1 MEFPKKIWRENLELL
16 ISMDDFL
23 VKEEGLTLREC
34 LQVIDRGGVQLAI
47 VVDNQGCLFGVLT
60 DGDVRRALLSGAS
73 LDDGAS
79 PFINRKPVTLS
90 GESSLM
96 ARQLCQQHDVKHV
109 ILGAIGH
116 APIGVYRYKSMSLE
130 MPPAF
135 ILAGGKGIRL
145 RPLTLEKPKPLI
157 EVGGRP
163 ILHRVLESLSEMGV
177 EKVYLSVN
185 YMGEKIEESISDGS
199 QFGLNVEYVYEQEPM
214 GTAGPLALLKD
225 LNEIEELLVMN
236 ADLLS
241 NADFRSLVAHH
252 RKLGNHLTIAVRE
265 HLTFIPFGVVKVDHG
280 VVSGIEEKPSYLDL
294 VSAGIYCMSNPV
306 FSLIPTSPS
315 DMPDLINTA
324 VAKGKNVGA
333 FPIHQRWIDV
343 GSHADLQRAQDIF
356 QEDS

>member
-1 MEFPKKIWRENLELL
+1 
-16 ISMDDFL
+16 MDDFL

-34 LQVIDRGGVQLAI
+34 LQVIDRGAVQLAI
-47 VVDNQGCLFGVLT
+47 VVDSHGDLVGVLT

-73 LDDGAS
+73 MEDGAS
-79 PFINRKPVTLS
+79 PFISRNPVTLS
-90 GESSLM
+90 RESSLM
-96 ARQLCQQHDVKHV
+96 ARQLCERYDVKHV
-109 ILGAIGH
+109 ILGAIG
-116 APIGVYRYKSMSLE
+116 ASPVGLYRYKSKAIE

-177 EKVYLSVN
+177 NKAYLSVN
-185 YMGEKIEESISDGS
+185 YMSEKIEESISDGS
-199 QFGLNVEYVYEQEPM
+199 RFGLSVEYIHEQEPM
-214 GTAGPLALLKD
+214 GTAGPLALLKG

-241 NADFRSLVAHH
+241 NADFRRLVAHH
-252 RKLGNHLTIAVRE
+252 RKLGNHLTITVRE
-265 HLTFIPFGVVKVDHG
+265 HLTSIPFGVVKVDNG

-294 VSAGIYCMSNPV
+294 VSAGIYCISRPV

-315 DMPDLINTA
+315 DMPDLINAA
-324 VAKGKNVGA
+324 VASGKHVGA
-333 FPIHQRWIDV
+333 FPIYERWIDV
-343 GSHADLQRAQDIF
+343 GSHGDLQRAEEMLEKPD
-356 QEDS
+356 

>member
-1 MEFPKKIWRENLELL
+1 LELL

-34 LQVIDRGGVQLAI
+34 LQVIDRGGVQIAI

-60 DGDVRRALLSGAS
+60 DGDVRRALLSGARME
-73 LDDGAS
+73 DGAS
-79 PFINRKPVTLS
+79 PFINRNPVTLS

-96 ARQLCQQHDVKHV
+96 ATQLCERHDVKHI
-109 ILGAIGH
+109 ILGAIG
-116 APIGVYRYKSMSLE
+116 ASPIGLYRYKSKAIE

-199 QFGLNVEYVYEQEPM
+199 RFGLSVEYVREQEPM
-214 GTAGPLALLKD
+214 GTSGPLALLKD
-225 LNEIEELLVMN
+225 LNKIEELLVMN

-265 HLTFIPFGVVKVDHG
+265 HLTSIPFGVVKVDDG
-280 VVSGIEEKPSYLDL
+280 VVSGIEEKPSYLDM
-294 VSAGIYCMSNPV
+294 VSAGIYCISNPV

-315 DMPDLINTA
+315 DMPDLINHA
-324 VAKGKNVGA
+324 VANGNNVGV
-333 FPIHQRWIDV
+333 FLMHQRWIDI
-343 GSHADLQRAQDIF
+343 GSPGDLQRAQEMFKERD
-356 QEDS
+356 

>member
-1 MEFPKKIWRENLELL
+1 
-16 ISMDDFL
+16 MDDFL

-34 LQVIDRGGVQLAI
+34 LQVIDRGAVQLAI
-47 VVDNQGCLFGVLT
+47 VVDSHGDLVGVLT

-73 LDDGAS
+73 MEDGAS
-79 PFINRKPVTLS
+79 PFISRNPVTLS
-90 GESSLM
+90 RESSLM
-96 ARQLCQQHDVKHV
+96 ARQLCERYDVKHV
-109 ILGAIGH
+109 ILGAIG
-116 APIGVYRYKSMSLE
+116 ASPVGLYRYKSKAIE

-199 QFGLNVEYVYEQEPM
+199 QFGLSVEYIHEQEPM
-214 GTAGPLALLKD
+214 GTAGPLALLRN
-225 LNEIEELLVMN
+225 LNDIEELLVMN

-241 NADFRSLVAHH
+241 NDNFRTLVHHH

-265 HLTFIPFGVVKVDHG
+265 HLTSIPFGVVKVDNG
-280 VVSGIEEKPSYLDL
+280 VVSGIEEKPSYLDM
-294 VSAGIYCMSNPV
+294 VSAGIYCISRPV
-306 FSLIPTSPS
+306 FSLIPPSPS
-315 DMPDLINTA
+315 DMPDLINAA
-324 VAKGKNVGA
+324 VASGKHVGT
-333 FPIHQRWIDV
+333 FPLYQRWIDV
-343 GSHADLQRAQDIF
+343 GSHGDLQRAREEF
-356 QEDS
+356 EKGN

>member
-1 MEFPKKIWRENLELL
+1 MKGHP
-16 ISMDDFL
+16 
-23 VKEEGLTLREC
+23 
-34 LQVIDRGGVQLAI
+34 
-47 VVDNQGCLFGVLT
+47 
-60 DGDVRRALLSGAS
+60 
-73 LDDGAS
+73 
-79 PFINRKPVTLS
+79 PFINRNPVTLS
-90 GESSLM
+90 SESLLM
-96 ARQLCQQHDVKHV
+96 ARQLCERHDVKHI
-109 ILGAIGH
+109 ILGAIG
-116 APIGVYRYKSMSLE
+116 ALPIGLYRYNSKAIE

-177 EKVYLSVN
+177 NKAYLSVN
-185 YMGEKIEESISDGS
+185 FMSEKIEESISDGS
-199 QFGLNVEYVYEQEPM
+199 LFGLSVEYIHEQEPM

-225 LNEIEELLVMN
+225 LNKIEELLVMN

-265 HLTFIPFGVVKVDHG
+265 HLTSIPFGVIKVDNG
-280 VVSGIEEKPSYLDL
+280 TVSGIEEKPSYLDM
-294 VSAGIYCMSNPV
+294 VNAGIYCISNPV
-306 FSLIPTSPS
+306 FSLVPKAPS

-324 VAKGKNVGA
+324 VAKGMKVGA

-343 GSHADLQRAQDIF
+343 GSHADLQRAQDMF